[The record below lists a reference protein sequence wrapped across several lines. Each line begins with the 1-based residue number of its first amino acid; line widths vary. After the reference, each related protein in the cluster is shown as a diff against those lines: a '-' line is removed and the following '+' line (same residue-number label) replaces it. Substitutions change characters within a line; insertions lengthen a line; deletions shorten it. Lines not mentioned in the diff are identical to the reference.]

1 MEKIAANLDAR
12 HQRLALVAAR
22 FNEFVT
28 ERLVQGALDALQRLG
43 ADVGRLTLV
52 SVPGAFEL
60 PLVAQKLAL
69 SGKFDAIVCLGCV
82 VRGQTPHFEYVAGE
96 AAKGIAQVGL
106 TSGLPVVFGVI
117 TADTLE
123 QALERSGGKAGNKG
137 ADAAETAVEMVNLI
151 KRLSA

>member
-22 FNEFVT
+22 FNEFIS
-28 ERLVQGALDALQRLG
+28 ERLVQGAFDALQRLG

-69 SGKFDAIVCLGCV
+69 SGKFDAIICLGCV

-96 AAKGIAQVGL
+96 AAKGIAQIGL

-117 TADTLE
+117 TVDTLE
-123 QALERSGGKAGNKG
+123 QAIERAGGKAGNKG
-137 ADAAETAVEMVNLI
+137 ADAAATAVEMVNLI
-151 KRLSA
+151 KRLST